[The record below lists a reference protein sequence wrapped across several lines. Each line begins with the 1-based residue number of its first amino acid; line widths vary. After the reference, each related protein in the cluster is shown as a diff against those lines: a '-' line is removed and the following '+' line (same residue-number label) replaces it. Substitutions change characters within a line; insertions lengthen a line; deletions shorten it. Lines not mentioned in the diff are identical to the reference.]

1 VLFSAHSNGR
11 ETRVSDARNVLGG
24 LLQVCSAS
32 PLTGFGR
39 DGVCHTG
46 PQDLGSH
53 TVCAQM
59 TEAFLEFSLQR
70 GNDLVTPVPEYDFPG
85 LKPGDRWCVCAA
97 RWLEAA
103 EAGVAPPVILDATH
117 ERALASLEL
126 ADLKYHALRYPDY
139 PEQEKK

>member
-1 VLFSAHSNGR
+1 M
-11 ETRVSDARNVLGG
+11 SDARNVLGS
-24 LLQVCSAS
+24 LLQVCSVS
-32 PLTGFGR
+32 PMTGFAR

-46 PQDLGSH
+46 PQDIGSH

-59 TEAFLEFSLQR
+59 TEAFLDYSMQR

-85 LKPGDRWCVCAA
+85 LKAGDRWCVCAA

-117 ERALASLEL
+117 ERALRKLSL
-126 ADLKYHALRYPDY
+126 ADLQYHAL
-139 PEQEKK
+139 QTA